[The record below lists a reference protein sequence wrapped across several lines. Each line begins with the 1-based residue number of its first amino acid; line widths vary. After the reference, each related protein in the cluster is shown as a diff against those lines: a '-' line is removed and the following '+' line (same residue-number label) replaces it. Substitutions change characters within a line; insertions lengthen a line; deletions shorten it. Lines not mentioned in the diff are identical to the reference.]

1 MSSIDPN
8 HKMPPDEDKMPGIES
23 QAAPVEP
30 GSKNEQHRL
39 PWLGGAMLILI
50 GVILLMGE
58 FTSFYLHN
66 WWALF
71 ILIPAVNSFAN
82 AWSEYQKTKR
92 FVKAVRKPLVGGV
105 IFTVLALI
113 LLLGLDFG
121 RLWPIFLIIGGAAML
136 VTALSKD

>member
-1 MSSIDPN
+1 MSRIDPN
-8 HKMPPDEDKMPGIES
+8 QQMPPDEDKMPEVES
-23 QAAPVEP
+23 QAEPVEP
-30 GSKNEQHRL
+30 GSRNEQHRL
-39 PWLGGAMLILI
+39 PWLGGAILILI
-50 GVILLMGE
+50 GVIFLIGE

-82 AWSEYQKTKR
+82 AWSEYQKPKR
-92 FVKAVRKPLVGGV
+92 FVKAVRNSLVGGV
-105 IFTVLALI
+105 IFTALALI

-136 VTALSKD
+136 VTALSQD